1 MFHGNV
7 NLVMV
12 MQFEPSH
19 MADVNPL
26 DSRFQILEIQIWPR
40 QCQGRGQWSVGG
52 LHIEFDESGQKL
64 RMKKRWMH
72 TSQVTLAV
80 LADHS
85 ASTEVES

>member
-26 DSRFQILEIQIWPR
+26 DSRF
-40 QCQGRGQWSVGG
+40 
-52 LHIEFDESGQKL
+52 
-64 RMKKRWMH
+64 
-72 TSQVTLAV
+72 
-80 LADHS
+80 
-85 ASTEVES
+85 